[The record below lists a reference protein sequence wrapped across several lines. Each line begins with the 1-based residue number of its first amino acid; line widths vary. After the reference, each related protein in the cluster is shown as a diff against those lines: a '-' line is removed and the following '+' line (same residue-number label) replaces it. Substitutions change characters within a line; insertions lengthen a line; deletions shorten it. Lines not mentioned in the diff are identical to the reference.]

1 MKPQPLKL
9 VLVTTLVALTAG
21 CASITSV
28 PPGTPAPQM
37 ISQFGAPTYQCPL
50 ETGGTRLIWS
60 LQPFGQQAWATNTD
74 AQGRI
79 DGVKPVLTD
88 AHFNVLREGVWTPEK
103 LLCEFGPP
111 AEKSAVGLPSVRQIV
126 WSYRY
131 QQDGVWNSLMHV
143 YLGRDGSQVT
153 RFHPGPDP
161 MYERSRFG
169 MF

>member
-1 MKPQPLKL
+1 MKTILFKS
-9 VLVTTLVALTAG
+9 VLISGVLALITG

-28 PPGTPAPQM
+28 PPGTPAQQM
-37 ISQFGAPTYQCPL
+37 IGRFGTPTYQCPL
-50 ETGGTRLIWS
+50 ENGGTRLIWS

-74 AQGRI
+74 KEGRTE
-79 DGVKPVLTD
+79 GVKPVLTD
-88 AHFNVLREGVWTPEK
+88 AHFSMLREGVWTPEK

-143 YLGRDGSQVT
+143 YLGRDGNQVT

-161 MYERSRFG
+161 MYERNRFG

>member
-1 MKPQPLKL
+1 MRTLPLKP
-9 VLVTTLVALTAG
+9 VLMASLLALIAG
-21 CASITSV
+21 CTSITSV
-28 PPGTPAPQM
+28 PPGTSAQQM
-37 ISQFGAPTYQCPL
+37 VGQFGTPTYQCPL
-50 ETGGTRLIWS
+50 ENGGTRLIGS

-74 AQGRI
+74 KEGRI
-79 DGVKPVLTD
+79 EGVKPVLTD
-88 AHFNVLREGVWTPEK
+88 AHFSMLREGVWTPEK

-143 YLGRDGSQVT
+143 YLGRDGNQVT

-161 MYERSRFG
+161 MYERNRFG